1 MTKKLSTN
9 KNFKEE
15 RIEMKSSRNLKVG
28 VILLVVAL
36 VVGVFALV
44 VWADG
49 NGTNGTYGMRGRSSG
64 DFETP
69 RYGMQN
75 KGISNQSQTQ
85 DYEGCEDCVGYLGNG
100 MFNRNNAPD
109 DDGDCIPNGQDS
121 DYVQHNCDDECDGTC
136 DSEPKGNGMRR
147 NSSDNISGLQAH
159 VNGMEMKT
167 MTIADIAALWGIDD
181 GELLDGIKSEFRLT
195 QKYNI
200 SNTIDDLRGEYRF
213 SPYQIME
220 IAQRIKTA
228 SVE

>member
-1 MTKKLSTN
+1 
-9 KNFKEE
+9 
-15 RIEMKSSRNLKVG
+15 MKSSRNLKVG
-28 VILLVVAL
+28 VILLVIAL
-36 VVGVFALV
+36 AVGVFALV

-49 NGTNGTYGMRGRSSG
+49 TGTYGMRRGSSG
-64 DFETP
+64 NIESP

-75 KGISNQSQTQ
+75 KEVSNQVES
-85 DYEGCEDCVGYLGNG
+85 LGDG
-100 MFNRNNAPD
+100 MGRRADAPD
-109 DDGDCIPNGQDS
+109 DDGDGIPNGQDE
-121 DYVQHNCDDECDGTC
+121 DYVSECDDECDGTC

-167 MTIADIAALWGIDD
+167 MTIADIAALWGINS
-181 GELLDGIKSEFRLT
+181 GELLEGIKSEFELT
-195 QKYNI
+195 QEYNI
-200 SNTIDDLRGEYRF
+200 GNTIDDLRGEYRF